1 LKKEVLKMK
10 KNYIKP
16 IAVFLFM
23 IIITFLLCVKIND
36 SFDTL
41 ISGQVFSPTDENTV
55 YSLSS
60 YRWDSITSKYYFDI
74 VVEDINQ
81 PLMLIYGFIPADI
94 YANGKVIAHSEN
106 FNLSNFSSVTIDSSW
121 YDKETNT
128 LNLEFYSK
136 DNPYN
141 QSLYIT
147 TVNGAANALSTYY
160 MTFAFNLGI
169 TFLMSLYGWSLYFN
183 KRSEKYL
190 LWFSIYT
197 GALTLWSLGSLLLGS
212 GWNFIK
218 PLVSHAYGWCALL
231 DVIICFKMFN
241 TKLPGHFNRLL
252 NRNGVIILLLAW
264 ALIEKTILP
273 QTFRDYYF
281 LFFFSI
287 AALIYA
293 CAKRRK
299 GAWMLLAGQTISL
312 GMRLVIS
319 ISPIMMNQISYL
331 LRVMRYSK
339 LFNLPFAICCM
350 FLINHL
356 FAEKFS
362 ESETLA
368 KQLEQTNQVLETKVL
383 ERTSAL
389 KDQQR
394 QRNIFMMNVFHDLRT
409 PLFILRGCT
418 ERIKSFPQHLSS
430 ELPIMEER
438 LDFTQ
443 HLVDD
448 LFLMAKLE
456 DKQVILET
464 ERVPLGNLLS
474 KVTKACLVMS
484 EKKDVILEYK
494 IIDDC
499 ITWGDEF
506 RLEQAFQNLVTNAIY
521 YTKTGGTV
529 CIELKFLDK
538 MALISVTDTGVGIL
552 PEDLDKIFDRYYT
565 VSGKEKHQ
573 SSGLGLSIAQEI
585 IQQHNGKIT
594 VKSEIGKGTVFVM
607 LLPII

>member
-1 LKKEVLKMK
+1 MK

-16 IAVFLFM
+16 IAIFLF
-23 IIITFLLCVKIND
+23 IIVITFSLCVIIND
-36 SFDTL
+36 SFGTL
-41 ISGQVFSPTDENTV
+41 KSGQVFSPEDDNTV
-55 YSLSS
+55 YSLTG
-60 YRWDSITSKYYFDI
+60 YRLDTNTRKYYFDI

-81 PLMLIYGFIPADI
+81 PLSLIYGFIPENI
-94 YANGKVIAHSEN
+94 YANGIIVAHSAN

-121 YDKETNT
+121 FNKETNT

-141 QSLYIT
+141 QPVYIT
-147 TVNGAANALSTYY
+147 TVHGAASALSAYY

-183 KRSEKYL
+183 KRTEKYL

-197 GALTLWSLGSLLLGS
+197 GALTLWSLGSLLLGT
-212 GWNFIK
+212 GFDFIR

-231 DVIICFKMFN
+231 DVIISCKMFN
-241 TKLPGHFNRLL
+241 TKLPGHFDRLL
-252 NRNGVIILLLAW
+252 SRNGVIILLLVW
-264 ALIEKTILP
+264 AAVETLLP
-273 QTFRDYYF
+273 KTFRDYYF

-293 CAKRRK
+293 CANHRK
-299 GAWMLLAGQTISL
+299 GAYMLLAGQTISL
-312 GMRLVIS
+312 GMRLVVTV
-319 ISPIMMNQISYL
+319 SPVMMNQISYL

-339 LFNLPFAICCM
+339 IFNLPFAICCM
-350 FLINHL
+350 FLINRL

-362 ESETLA
+362 ESEALA
-368 KQLEQTNQVLETKVL
+368 EQMEQTNQVLETKVL

-389 KDQQR
+389 KDQQK
-394 QRNIFMMNVFHDLRT
+394 QKNTFMMNVFHDLRT
-409 PLFILRGCT
+409 PLFVLRGCT
-418 ERIKSFPQHLSS
+418 ERIRTFPQQLTH

-438 LDFTQ
+438 LDFIQ

-464 ERVPLGNLLS
+464 ERVPLGSLLS
-474 KVTKACLVMS
+474 RVVTACLVVS
-484 EKKDVILEYK
+484 EKKDVALEYN

-499 ITWGDEF
+499 VTWGDEF
-506 RLEQAFQNLVTNAIY
+506 RLEQAFQNLITNAIY

-529 CIELKFLDK
+529 CVELKSFDNV
-538 MALISVTDTGVGIL
+538 AFISVTDTGVGIL
-552 PEDLDKIFDRYYT
+552 PEDLDKIFDRYYR
-565 VSGKEKHQ
+565 VSGKDKHQ

-585 IQQHNGKIT
+585 IQQHNGIIT
-594 VKSEIGKGTVFVM
+594 VKSNIGKGTVFT
-607 LLPII
+607 LQLPIIPQ

>member
-1 LKKEVLKMK
+1 MK

-16 IAVFLFM
+16 ITVFIF
-23 IIITFLLCVKIND
+23 IIVITFSLCVIIND
-36 SFDTL
+36 SFGTL
-41 ISGQVFSPTDENTV
+41 KSGQVLSPRHENTV
-55 YSLSS
+55 YSLTG
-60 YRWDSITSKYYFDI
+60 YRLDTNTRKYYFDI

-81 PLMLIYGFIPADI
+81 PLSLIYGFIPEDI
-94 YANGKVIAHSEN
+94 YANGIVVAHSAN
-106 FNLSNFSSVTIDSSW
+106 FNLSNFSSVTIDSNLFNK
-121 YDKETNT
+121 DTNT

-141 QSLYIT
+141 QPVYIT

-183 KRSEKYL
+183 KRTEKYL

-197 GALTLWSLGSLLLGS
+197 GALTLWSLGSLLLGI
-212 GWNFIK
+212 GFDFIR

-231 DVIICFKMFN
+231 DVIISCKMFN
-241 TKLPGHFNRLL
+241 TKLPGHFDRLL
-252 NRNGVIILLLAW
+252 SRNGVIILLLVW
-264 ALIEKTILP
+264 ASVETLLP
-273 QTFRDYYF
+273 KTFRDYYF

-293 CAKRRK
+293 CANHRK
-299 GAWMLLAGQTISL
+299 GSYMLLAGQTISL
-312 GMRLVIS
+312 GMRLVVTV
-319 ISPIMMNQISYL
+319 SPVMMNQISYL
-331 LRVMRYSK
+331 LRVLRYSK
-339 LFNLPFAICCM
+339 IFNLPFAICCM
-350 FLINHL
+350 FLINRL

-362 ESETLA
+362 ESEALA
-368 KQLEQTNQVLETKVL
+368 EQLEQTNQALETKVL

-394 QRNIFMMNVFHDLRT
+394 QKNTFMMNVFHDLRT
-409 PLFILRGCT
+409 PLFVLRGCT
-418 ERIKSFPQHLSS
+418 ERINTFPQHLTH
-430 ELPIMEER
+430 ELPVMEER
-438 LDFTQ
+438 LDFIQ

-464 ERVPLGNLLS
+464 ERVPLGSLLS
-474 KVTKACLVMS
+474 RVVTACLVVS
-484 EKKDVILEYK
+484 EKKDIALKYN

-499 ITWGDEF
+499 VTWGDEF
-506 RLEQAFQNLVTNAIY
+506 RLEQAFQNLITNAIY

-529 CIELKFLDK
+529 CVELKSMDN
-538 MALISVTDTGVGIL
+538 MAFISVTDTGVGIS
-552 PEDLDKIFDRYYT
+552 PEDLDKIFDRYYR
-565 VSGKEKHQ
+565 VSGKDKHQ

-594 VKSEIGKGTVFVM
+594 VKSTVGIGTAFT
-607 LLPII
+607 LQLPVIPQ

>member
-1 LKKEVLKMK
+1 MK

-16 IAVFLFM
+16 ITVFLF
-23 IIITFLLCVKIND
+23 IIVITFSLCVIIND
-36 SFDTL
+36 SLGTL
-41 ISGQVFSPTDENTV
+41 KSGQVFSPKHENTV
-55 YSLSS
+55 YSLTG
-60 YRWDSITSKYYFDI
+60 YRLDTNTRKYYFDI

-81 PLMLIYGFIPADI
+81 PLSLIYGFIPEDI
-94 YANGKVIAHSEN
+94 YANGMIVAHSAN

-121 YDKETNT
+121 FNKETNT

-141 QSLYIT
+141 QPVYIT
-147 TVNGAANALSTYY
+147 TVQGAANALSTYY

-197 GALTLWSLGSLLLGS
+197 GALTLWSLGSLLLGT
-212 GWNFIK
+212 GFDFIR

-231 DVIICFKMFN
+231 DVIISFKMFN
-241 TKLPGHFNRLL
+241 TKLPGHYDRLL
-252 NRNGVIILLLAW
+252 SRNGVIILLLVW
-264 ALIEKTILP
+264 ASVETLLP
-273 QTFRDYYF
+273 KTFRDYYF

-293 CAKRRK
+293 CANNRK
-299 GAWMLLAGQTISL
+299 GAWMLLAGQTVSL
-312 GMRLVIS
+312 GTRLVVTV
-319 ISPIMMNQISYL
+319 SPVMMNQISYL

-350 FLINHL
+350 FLINRL

-362 ESETLA
+362 ESEALA
-368 KQLEQTNQVLETKVL
+368 EQMEQTNQVLETKVL
-383 ERTSAL
+383 ERTQAL
-389 KDQQR
+389 KDQQK

-418 ERIKSFPQHLSS
+418 ERIKVFPEQLSH

-464 ERVPLGNLLS
+464 ERVPLGSLLS
-474 KVTKACLVMS
+474 RVVTACLVVS
-484 EKKDVILEYK
+484 EKKDVALEYN

-506 RLEQAFQNLVTNAIY
+506 RLEQAFQNLITNAIY
-521 YTKTGGTV
+521 YTKSGGTV
-529 CIELKFLDK
+529 CVELKSSEH
-538 MALISVTDTGVGIL
+538 MAFVSVADTGVGIL
-552 PEDLDKIFDRYYT
+552 PEDLDKIFDRYYR
-565 VSGKEKHQ
+565 VSGKDKHQ
-573 SSGLGLSIAQEI
+573 SSGLGLAIAQEI
-585 IQQHNGKIT
+585 IQQHNGNIT
-594 VKSEIGKGTVFVM
+594 VKSHIGKGTVFT
-607 LLPII
+607 LQLPVIPQ

>member
-1 LKKEVLKMK
+1 MK

-16 IAVFLFM
+16 ITVFIF
-23 IIITFLLCVKIND
+23 IIVITFSLCVIIND
-36 SFDTL
+36 SFGTL
-41 ISGQVFSPTDENTV
+41 KSGQVLSPRHENTV
-55 YSLSS
+55 YSLTG
-60 YRWDSITSKYYFDI
+60 YRLDTNTRKYYFDI

-81 PLMLIYGFIPADI
+81 PLSLIYGFIPEDI
-94 YANGKVIAHSEN
+94 YANGIVVAHSAN
-106 FNLSNFSSVTIDSSW
+106 FNLSNFSSVTIDSSLFN
-121 YDKETNT
+121 KETNT

-141 QSLYIT
+141 QPVYIT

-183 KRSEKYL
+183 KRTEKYL

-197 GALTLWSLGSLLLGS
+197 GALTLWSLGSLLLGI
-212 GWNFIK
+212 GFDFIR

-231 DVIICFKMFN
+231 DVIISCKMFN
-241 TKLPGHFNRLL
+241 TKLPGHFDRLL
-252 NRNGVIILLLAW
+252 SRNGVIILLLVW
-264 ALIEKTILP
+264 ASVETLLP
-273 QTFRDYYF
+273 KTFRDYYF

-293 CAKRRK
+293 CANHRK
-299 GAWMLLAGQTISL
+299 GSYMLLAGQTISL
-312 GMRLVIS
+312 GMRLVVTV
-319 ISPIMMNQISYL
+319 SPVMMNQISYL
-331 LRVMRYSK
+331 LRVLRYSK
-339 LFNLPFAICCM
+339 IFNLPFAICCM
-350 FLINHL
+350 FLINRL

-362 ESETLA
+362 ESEALA
-368 KQLEQTNQVLETKVL
+368 EQLEQTNQALETKVL

-394 QRNIFMMNVFHDLRT
+394 QKNTFMMNVFHDLRT
-409 PLFILRGCT
+409 PLFVLRGCT
-418 ERIKSFPQHLSS
+418 ERINTFPQHLTH
-430 ELPIMEER
+430 ELPVMEER
-438 LDFTQ
+438 LDFIQ

-464 ERVPLGNLLS
+464 ERVPLGSLLS
-474 KVTKACLVMS
+474 RVVTACLVVS
-484 EKKDVILEYK
+484 EKKDIALEYN

-499 ITWGDEF
+499 VTWGDEF
-506 RLEQAFQNLVTNAIY
+506 RLEQAFQNLITNAIY

-529 CIELKFLDK
+529 CVELKSFDNV
-538 MALISVTDTGVGIL
+538 AFISVTDTGVGIS
-552 PEDLDKIFDRYYT
+552 PEDLDKIFDRYYR
-565 VSGKEKHQ
+565 VSGKDKHQ

-594 VKSEIGKGTVFVM
+594 VKSTVGIGTAFT
-607 LLPII
+607 LQLPVIPQ

>member
-1 LKKEVLKMK
+1 MK
-10 KNYIKP
+10 KYYVKP

-23 IIITFLLCVKIND
+23 IIITFSLCVKIND

-41 ISGQVFSPTDENTV
+41 KSGQVFSPPNENTV

-60 YRWDSITSKYYFDI
+60 YKLDPITGKYYFDI
-74 VVEDINQ
+74 IVEDINQ
-81 PLMLIYGFIPADI
+81 PLALIYGFIPEDI
-94 YANGKVIAHSEN
+94 YANGKVIAQSVN
-106 FNLSNFSSVTIDSSW
+106 FNLSNFSSVAIDSSW
-121 YDKETNT
+121 YEKETNT
-128 LNLEFYSK
+128 LSLEFHSE

-141 QSLYIT
+141 QSVYIT

-160 MTFAFNLGI
+160 MTFAFNLGT

-231 DVIICFKMFN
+231 DVIICCKMFN
-241 TKLPGHFNRLL
+241 TKLPGHFDKLL
-252 NRNGVIILLLAW
+252 TRYGVIILLLAW
-264 ALIEKTILP
+264 ALIEKTLLP
-273 QTFRDYYF
+273 RTFRDYYF

-293 CAKRRK
+293 CAKHHK

-312 GMRLVIS
+312 GMRLVVAV
-319 ISPIMMNQISYL
+319 SPATMNQISYL

-350 FLINHL
+350 LLINRL

-362 ESETLA
+362 ESEELA

-389 KDQQR
+389 KDQQK

-418 ERIKSFPQHLSS
+418 ERIKSFPLQLAS
-430 ELPIMEER
+430 ELPLMEER

-474 KVTKACLVMS
+474 KVAKACLVVS
-484 EKKDVILEYK
+484 EKKDVALEYR
-494 IIDDC
+494 ITNDC
-499 ITWGDEF
+499 VTWGDEF

-529 CIELKFLDK
+529 FIELNTHDN

-552 PEDLDKIFDRYYT
+552 PEDLDKIFDRYYR

-585 IQQHNGKIT
+585 IQQHYGKIT
-594 VKSEIGKGTVFVM
+594 VKSEIGKGTVFT
-607 LLPII
+607 LHLPIITQ

>member
-1 LKKEVLKMK
+1 MK
-10 KNYIKP
+10 RNYIKP
-16 IAVFLFM
+16 IVVFLFI
-23 IIITFLLCVKIND
+23 IIITFSIYIKIND
-36 SFDTL
+36 SFGTL
-41 ISGQVFSPTDENTV
+41 KSGQVFSPINENTI
-55 YSLSS
+55 YSLSD
-60 YRWDSITSKYYFDI
+60 YRLNTITGNYYFDI

-81 PLMLIYGFIPADI
+81 PLSLIYGFIPDDI
-94 YANGKVIAHSEN
+94 YANGRIIAHSVN

-121 YDKETNT
+121 YNKDTNT

-141 QSLYIT
+141 QSVYIT
-147 TVNGAANALSTYY
+147 TVNGAANALSIYY

-231 DVIICFKMFN
+231 DVIICCKMFN
-241 TKLPGHFNRLL
+241 TKLPGHFDRLL
-252 NRNGVIILLLAW
+252 NRNGVIILLLSW
-264 ALIEKTILP
+264 ALIEKTLLP

-293 CAKRRK
+293 CAKHRK
-299 GAWMLLAGQTISL
+299 GAWMLLVGQTISL
-312 GMRLVIS
+312 GMRLVVAV
-319 ISPIMMNQISYL
+319 SPVTMNQISYL

-350 FLINHL
+350 LLINRL

-362 ESETLA
+362 ESEELA
-368 KQLEQTNQVLETKVL
+368 KQLEQTNQILETKVL

-389 KDQQR
+389 KDQQK

-409 PLFILRGCT
+409 PLFILRGCM
-418 ERIKSFPQHLSS
+418 ERIKSFPQQLTS

-464 ERVPLGNLLS
+464 ERVPLGRLLS
-474 KVTKACLVMS
+474 KVAKACLVMS
-484 EKKDVILEYK
+484 EKKGVTLEYK
-494 IIDDC
+494 IINDC

-506 RLEQAFQNLVTNAIY
+506 RLEQALQNLVTNAMY

-529 CIELKFLDK
+529 YIELQSLDNI
-538 MALISVTDTGVGIL
+538 ALISVTDTGVGIL
-552 PEDLDKIFDRYYT
+552 PEDLGKIFDRYYS

-585 IQQHNGKIT
+585 IQQHNGKIS
-594 VKSEIGKGTVFVM
+594 VKSEIGIGTVFT
-607 LLPII
+607 LQLPIIPQ